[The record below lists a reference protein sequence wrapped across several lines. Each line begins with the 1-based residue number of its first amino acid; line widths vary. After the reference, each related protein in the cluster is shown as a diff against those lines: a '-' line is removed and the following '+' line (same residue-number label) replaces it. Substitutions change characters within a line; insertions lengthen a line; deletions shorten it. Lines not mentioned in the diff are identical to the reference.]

1 MSAARTVKLPESF
14 FVIRGNF
21 VLDLLDLPAV
31 SHFWGPIQG
40 TWGNLGTFTTLRGKK
55 GAEEFIAMQR
65 TLQTHQKTLGVL
77 RGAVI
82 WGYLGLACRL
92 SGCGGWI

>member
-1 MSAARTVKLPESF
+1 MRHNDSYIQWRFKQTKLPLITKSGRSF
-14 FVIRGNF
+14 GGYFV
-21 VLDLLDLPAV
+21 PK
-31 SHFWGPIQG
+31 PEP
-40 TWGNLGTFTTLRGKK
+40 WGNLGTFTTLRGKK